1 MHVMK
6 SLSWC
11 FKISNIVVAIF
22 FFNFFLTMEPRQH
35 LSDTIRK
42 TLTLHYKKPDI
53 YQLLQKRNK
62 METFKKLFIFLKRL
76 PLLPEILN
84 SLLVS
89 HLETVLHSID
99 KLGFHFGKETIFF
112 NLTCIFTLTY
122 STELQVLSVF

>member
-1 MHVMK
+1 
-6 SLSWC
+6 
-11 FKISNIVVAIF
+11 
-22 FFNFFLTMEPRQH
+22 MEPRQH

-42 TLTLHYKKPDI
+42 TLTLHYKKPAI

-89 HLETVLHSID
+89 HLETVFHSID

-112 NLTCIFTLTY
+112 NLTCIFALTY